1 MGDKALRVMQLM
13 IRQYQFIL
21 HIPMLQL
28 VMPANVMMLYGG
40 VIPVACWDMLEGW
53 IDWEN

>member
-28 VMPANVMMLYGG
+28 VMPANVMMLYGS